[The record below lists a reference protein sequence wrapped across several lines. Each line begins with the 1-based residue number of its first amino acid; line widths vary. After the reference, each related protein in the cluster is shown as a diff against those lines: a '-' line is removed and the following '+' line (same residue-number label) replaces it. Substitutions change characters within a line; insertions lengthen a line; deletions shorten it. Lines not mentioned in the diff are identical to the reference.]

1 MLQNLGYL
9 DRIEGSPLA
18 DLVAREPERATMV
31 VGQVLADASHED
43 VILARRLQ
51 GHGIDI
57 VLGIIDEGHARSLLE
72 GVADLLY
79 RERALGFEPDALGM
93 AAE

>member
-1 MLQNLGYL
+1 
-9 DRIEGSPLA
+9 
-18 DLVAREPERATMV
+18 MV
-31 VGQVLADASHED
+31 VGQVLADAPHED

-72 GVADLLY
+72 GVADFLY
-79 RERALGFEPDALGM
+79 RERALGLEPDTLGM